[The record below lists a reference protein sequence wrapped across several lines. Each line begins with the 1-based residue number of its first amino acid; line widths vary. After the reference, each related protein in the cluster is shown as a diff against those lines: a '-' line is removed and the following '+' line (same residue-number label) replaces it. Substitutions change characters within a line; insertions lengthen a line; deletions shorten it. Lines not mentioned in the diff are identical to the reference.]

1 MDSLPENVHVSNHP
15 VLKTKLTKLRDAKG
29 SPHLFREVLKEV
41 TMFLG
46 YEATESLNTEP
57 HAIET
62 PLAPFEGCS
71 ISENVAIVPI
81 MRAGLG
87 MVDSL
92 LNLLPSAEVFHIGMY
107 KPKGSDLPV
116 QYYNRLSVNASFDRA
131 IILDPMVAS
140 ASTLIAVVDI
150 VKRWCNPHITIIS
163 AIASV
168 PGIQNLLSSHPDVE
182 LFVGDVDEV
191 LEDGMVVPGFGDAGD
206 RLFGTDKDR
215 VKKDIATPR
224 SPNKK
229 RRLSELEEEEK
240 EG

>member
-1 MDSLPENVHVSNHP
+1 MDSMPDNVHVSNHP
-15 VLKTKLTKLRDAKG
+15 VIKTKLTKLRDANG

-46 YEATESLNTEP
+46 YEATAALETHSV
-57 HAIET
+57 AIET
-62 PLAPFEGCS
+62 PLAPFDGS
-71 ISENVAIVPI
+71 AISENIALVPI

-92 LNLLPSAEVFHIGMY
+92 LDLLPSAEVFHLGMY
-107 KPKGSDLPV
+107 KPKGSALPV
-116 QYYNRLSVNASFDRA
+116 QYYNRLSVNATFDRA

-150 VKRWCNPHITIIS
+150 VKRWCNPKITIIS

-168 PGIQNLLSSHPDVE
+168 PGIENLLNAHPEVE
-182 LFVGDVDEV
+182 LFVGDVDEA

-206 RLFGTDKDR
+206 RMFGTDKDR
-215 VKKDIATPR
+215 VKKDIATPQ

-229 RRLSELEEEEK
+229 RRLEEEEEK
-240 EG
+240 A